1 MSKKEKKKV
10 QSRKR
15 IKERVQSRK
24 MKRDREGVQSRKWRK
39 MECNLGCK
47 TEKYISN
54 GLLRIRLLTL
64 LGGDRRAMEA
74 VMYS

>member
-24 MKRDREGVQSRKWRK
+24 MKRGR
-39 MECNLGCK
+39 ECNLVSG
-47 TEKYISN
+47 ERWSAISVVKLKN
-54 GLLRIRLLTL
+54 TSVT
-64 LGGDRRAMEA
+64 D
-74 VMYS
+74 Y

>member
-1 MSKKEKKKV
+1 
-10 QSRKR
+10 
-15 IKERVQSRK
+15 